1 MSSSEILCEFKK
13 NLITFIDELIG
24 QFPSEIDF
32 IFIRIYLK
40 DQIPIEKIMDIFLTT
55 ILKDDQ
61 KIKKMARER
70 NEAFFLDNVFDSFG
84 KDKVDNFKKLWRSG
98 RLDKADK
105 KIVWSWFDTFIYLAD
120 KYNKLKAL

>member
-120 KYNKLKAL
+120 KYNKLK

>member
-70 NEAFFLDNVFDSFG
+70 NEAFFLDNNVFDSFG

-120 KYNKLKAL
+120 KYNKLK